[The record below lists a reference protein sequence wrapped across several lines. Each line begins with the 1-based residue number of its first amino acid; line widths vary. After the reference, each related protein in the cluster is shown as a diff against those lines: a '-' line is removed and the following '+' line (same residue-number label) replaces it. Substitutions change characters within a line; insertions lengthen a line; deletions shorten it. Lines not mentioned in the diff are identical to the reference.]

1 MRMIRYYG
9 SSPEREETAV
19 RTNEN
24 REVFTPPSFAV
35 KKPELQQSE
44 IVVPVNETVP
54 GESAEQKQE
63 AAEIQEES
71 RDGFG
76 EVSRDGSVQENP
88 MITKEVA
95 VFETEEVENR
105 EMISERTEHTA
116 PTEPTLRETSLT
128 TVYQREE
135 QSEEPSET
143 RLRFINVANGYQ
155 PVEIYVN
162 NKQFA
167 NYIGYGDAT
176 EYKNIQ
182 GEEIQVSL
190 LGENGYIYLQRSI
203 TVTAGKV
210 ISVVIINTGFGYGFV
225 VVPEKR

>member
-1 MRMIRYYG
+1 MKLYLLKEQRVQR
-9 SSPEREETAV
+9 V
-19 RTNEN
+19 Q
-24 REVFTPPSFAV
+24 
-35 KKPELQQSE
+35 KKSLKAQWKHPQPKPFQ
-44 IVVPVNETVP
+44 IVTT
-54 GESAEQKQE
+54 
-63 AAEIQEES
+63 IH
-71 RDGFG
+71 
-76 EVSRDGSVQENP
+76 
-88 MITKEVA
+88 I
-95 VFETEEVENR
+95 
-105 EMISERTEHTA
+105 A

-167 NYIGYGDAT
+167 NYIGYGEAT

-190 LGENGYIYLQRSI
+190 LGENGYIYLQRSV

-210 ISVVIINTGFGYGFV
+210 ISVAIINTGFGYGFV